1 MLSDL
6 PNHLQDRS
14 ILVNTVAN
22 ITGDG
27 PVIVWL
33 KSTLRVHENPAI
45 DVGRLIAQQYNVP
58 LLIYQA
64 IDERYPWASLRHHN
78 MLLDGA
84 VDLHQG
90 CQTLGLRYVLHLAR
104 TGHRQSVIKQLSQ
117 SASCIITD
125 MFPLPPWS
133 HWVANVGKNA

>member
-14 ILVNTVAN
+14 ILVNTVAS

-33 KSTLRVHENPAI
+33 KSALRVHENPAI
-45 DVGRLIAQQYNVP
+45 DVGRLIAHKYNLP

-64 IDERYPWASLRHHN
+64 IDERYPLSLIH
-78 MLLDGA
+78 
-84 VDLHQG
+84 
-90 CQTLGLRYVLHLAR
+90 
-104 TGHRQSVIKQLSQ
+104 I
-117 SASCIITD
+117 
-125 MFPLPPWS
+125 
-133 HWVANVGKNA
+133 

>member
-64 IDERYPWASLRHHN
+64 IDERYPVSYTHL
-78 MLLDGA
+78 
-84 VDLHQG
+84 
-90 CQTLGLRYVLHLAR
+90 TLPTKRIV
-104 TGHRQSVIKQLSQ
+104 
-117 SASCIITD
+117 
-125 MFPLPPWS
+125 
-133 HWVANVGKNA
+133 